1 MPQHERV
8 PKSRMDVAKEAY
20 DAYCAEVGGTTYD
33 GKPLP
38 QFHELGERQRKGW
51 VAASLACA
59 SALLNPMKDVG
70 KR

>member
-51 VAASLACA
+51 VACVKLVIDCEEGEG
-59 SALLNPMKDVG
+59 L
-70 KR
+70 